1 MIRVE
6 KLTKL
11 YNKIPA
17 VSDVSFAIEK
27 GQNMVLLGTSGC
39 GKTTTLKMIN
49 DLIHRDSGE
58 VWLDEVNTR
67 TMKPEVYR
75 KKTGYVLQNIALFP
89 HFTVAENIAVVPRL
103 LGWDKDRIRRRSLEL
118 LEKLHLSPDKHYSI
132 YPHQLSGGQQQRV
145 GLARALAAEPSILLM
160 DEPFGALDPITRT
173 SIKKDIAQLDEFKD
187 KTIVLVTHDVQEAF
201 ELADKICLMD
211 KGQIVQQGSPEE
223 LLFKPGSAFVSGFF
237 KEQQLLLEYQNTT
250 LSKLFRWLPE
260 THTYVHTIIPASPD
274 ENLWQAFERLNTVK
288 RSLLAIEDSGGR
300 MKYADHGSLLHA
312 FTTYKNTL
320 A

>member
-17 VSDVSFAIEK
+17 VSDISFTIKK

-49 DLIHRDSGE
+49 DLIHPDSGE
-58 VWLDEVNTR
+58 VWLDEVSTR
-67 TMKPEVYR
+67 KMKPEVYR

-89 HFTVAENIAVVPRL
+89 HFTIAENIAVVPRL
-103 LGWDKDRIRRRSLEL
+103 LGWDKDKIRRRCLEL

-160 DEPFGALDPITRT
+160 DEPFGALDPITRA

-201 ELADKICLMD
+201 ELGDIICLMD
-211 KGQIVQQGSPEE
+211 KGEIIQQGNPEE
-223 LLFKPGSAFVSGFF
+223 LLFKPASAFVSGFF

-250 LSKLFRWLPE
+250 LHKLFRWLPE
-260 THTYVHTIIPASPD
+260 THTFVQNLISVSPD
-274 ENLWQAFERLNTVK
+274 EKLWQAFEKLNTAGK
-288 RSLLAIEDSGGR
+288 SLLVIKDSGGR
-300 MKYADHGSLLHA
+300 QKYADHGALLHA
-312 FTTYKNTL
+312 FTTYKNTI

>member
-11 YNKIPA
+11 YNKVPA

-27 GQNMVLLGTSGC
+27 GQNLVLLGTSGC

-49 DLIHRDSGE
+49 DLIHPDSGE
-58 VWLDEVNTR
+58 VWLDEVNTSK
-67 TMKPEVYR
+67 MKPEVYR

-103 LGWDKDRIRRRSLEL
+103 LGWDKDKIRRRSLEL

-160 DEPFGALDPITRT
+160 DEPFGALDPITRS

-211 KGQIVQQGSPEE
+211 KGQIVQQGSPDE
-223 LLFKPGSAFVSGFF
+223 LLFKPASAFVSGFF

-250 LSKLFRWLPE
+250 LDKLFRWLPE
-260 THTYVHTIIPASPD
+260 THTFVQTIIPVSPD
-274 ENLWQAFERLNTVK
+274 ANLWQAFGKLNTAE
-288 RSLLAIEDSGGR
+288 RSILVIKDSGGR
-300 MKYADHGSLLHA
+300 QKYADHSSLLHA